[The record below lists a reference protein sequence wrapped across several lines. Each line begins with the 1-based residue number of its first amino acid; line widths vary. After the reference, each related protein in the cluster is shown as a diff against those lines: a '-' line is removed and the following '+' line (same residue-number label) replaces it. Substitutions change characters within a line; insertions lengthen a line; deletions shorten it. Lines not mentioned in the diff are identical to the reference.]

1 MKKDIRRNNHI
12 APLGIFYFRRV
23 KFSLCVSLVHRE
35 NAKGSAISNKM
46 ERRDDELRQYVLGTY
61 YSTGVG
67 PPLKSITERRGNKH

>member
-1 MKKDIRRNNHI
+1 
-12 APLGIFYFRRV
+12 LYT
-23 KFSLCVSLVHRE
+23 E

-46 ERRDDELRQYVLGTY
+46 ERRDDELLQYVLGTY